1 MRPTRE
7 SSEAG
12 YLFSPIWSCSGGVY
26 PATPVTRSAVSS
38 YLTVSPLP
46 RSHRPKTEKPRRFV
60 FCGTF
65 VLGSLLLGVT
75 QAPCPVEPGISSS
88 LSERVQN
95 GPRPS
100 LRLPSRFMIE
110 PVPILVTL
118 YCNNRIRLTISGL
131 LITRRDC
138 PGPGWPG
145 GRRRHSW
152 PGAHGAPG
160 TLSAAWRC
168 RPPADRW
175 AAGPDS

>member
-110 PVPILVTL
+110 PVLILVTL
-118 YCNNRIRLTISGL
+118 YCNNRIRLTIPGSFDHSSGL
-131 LITRRDC
+131 SRARLARWSAKAFLARGTWRTRNSFSR
-138 PGPGWPG
+138 
-145 GRRRHSW
+145 
-152 PGAHGAPG
+152 
-160 TLSAAWRC
+160 LEM
-168 RPPADRW
+168 
-175 AAGPDS
+175 